1 MLAYLYFCVRSNK
14 ETVRLVTK
22 RSALKGEILIPASK
36 SHTIRAVA
44 VASMAEGKSV
54 LRNPLESAD
63 ARSAF
68 RAAEEYGARIT
79 VGQGKWIIEGTGG
92 NISPKAKF
100 VDVANSGTSLRIFA
114 ALATLGKNKIT
125 FDGDSS
131 IRKRPMTPLLSALR
145 NLGAVVVSENDKC
158 PFTVHGPMLGGKTTV
173 NGISSQ
179 FLTALL
185 FSTPLAKGDTEI
197 IVENLHEKPYVEI
210 TLDWLRKQNIRF
222 EQKGLDWFR
231 VAGNQHYS
239 AFDRQIP
246 GDFSSATFALCAAA
260 ITGSEILIK
269 GLDFKDHQGDK
280 EVFTF
285 LQKMG
290 MQIEHRPDGVLVKSG
305 ELNGIDIDMNNTP
318 DALPAMAVI
327 GCFAKGTTRLLNVAQ
342 ARLKE
347 CDRIAAAK
355 TELEKMGARITEMED
370 GLIIEQSKLKGTAV
384 HGYDDHRM
392 VMSLAIAGMA
402 ASGETVVDTAES
414 MKITYPSFVA
424 DMNKIGARI
433 GTLNE

>member
-1 MLAYLYFCVRSNK
+1 MG
-14 ETVRLVTK
+14 
-22 RSALKGEILIPASK
+22 GEILIPASK

-44 VASMAEGKSV
+44 IATMANGKSV

-68 RAAEEYGARIT
+68 RAAEEFGASIT
-79 VGQGKWIIEGTGG
+79 VEPDAWIIEGIGG
-92 NISPKAKF
+92 DISPGAKF
-100 VDVANSGTSLRIFA
+100 VDVANSGTSLRIFSALA
-114 ALATLGKNKIT
+114 ALGSNKIT

-145 NLGAVVVSENDKC
+145 NLGANITTENDKC
-158 PFTVHGPMLGGKTTV
+158 PFTVQGPIRGGKTTV

-185 FSTPLAKGDTEI
+185 FSTPLAGADTEI
-197 IVENLHEKPYVEI
+197 TVENLHEKPYVEI
-210 TLDWLRKQNIRF
+210 TLDWLKKQNIRF
-222 EQKGLDWFR
+222 EQDGLEWFK
-231 VAGNQHYS
+231 VFGNQHYTF
-239 AFDRQIP
+239 FDRQIP

-260 ITGSEILIK
+260 ITHSEVLIK

-290 MQIEHRPDGVLVKSG
+290 VKIEHRPDGVLVKGG

-318 DALPAMAVI
+318 DALPALAVT

-347 CDRIAAAK
+347 CDRIAAAR
-355 TELEKMGARITEMED
+355 TELEKMGAKITELSD
-370 GLIIEQSKLKGTAV
+370 GLIIEQSELKGALV

-392 VMSLAIAGMA
+392 VMSLAMAGMA
-402 ASGETVVDTAES
+402 ASGETIVDTAES
-414 MKITYPSFVA
+414 MKITYPGFVQG
-424 DMNKIGARI
+424 MKNLGAEI
-433 GTLNE
+433 GTLND